1 MYDINQ
7 DNAQRIEFVVE
18 LWFEGELVDVDVC
31 YTLRDAYAAAQNPA
45 NRVAADLIVIVE
57 DGIEIDRY
65 TLIGSEWI
73 DGLITLK
80 SAPPPSHLLA
90 SKIGPGG
97 LEIDI
102 TIEDAR

>member
-18 LWFEGELVDVDVC
+18 MWFGGELFDVDVC
-31 YTLRDAYAAAQNPA
+31 YTLRDAYAAAQNPS

-73 DGLITLK
+73 DGLLTRV
-80 SAPPPSHLLA
+80 SAPPPAAMLA
-90 SKIGPGG
+90 SQIGTGG
-97 LEIDI
+97 IEIDI
-102 TIEDAR
+102 TVEDPR